1 MTDPA
6 APIVRQ
12 FTQAKPVLSARNLEK
27 IKTSNGYRKQ
37 FGLRHLLHVSELAFF
52 LETRQRLHAVAGLTD
67 LETGDK

>member
-12 FTQAKPVLSARNLEK
+12 FTQARPVFSAGNLKK
-27 IKTSNGYRKQ
+27 IKTSNGCRKQ
-37 FGLRHLLHVSELAFF
+37 LCLRHLLHTSELAFF
-52 LETRQRLHAVAGLTD
+52 FETRQRLHAVAGLTD

>member
-12 FTQAKPVLSARNLEK
+12 FTQARPVLSARNLK
-27 IKTSNGYRKQ
+27 KNKTSNGYRKQ
-37 FGLRHLLHVSELAFF
+37 LGLRYLLHTSELAFF
-52 LETRQRLHAVAGLTD
+52 LETRQRFHAVAGLTD